1 MISLPPSPPR
11 PLLVPHPPRAM
22 SDLPSLATPP
32 SSPLPP
38 PHRLKLQL
46 PSDNS
51 GVPPQPPAWV
61 SELLASGCLIG
72 CPKFSKF
79 VHGTATLY
87 QGQKPIDGNVPVR
100 ELPY

>member
-1 MISLPPSPPR
+1 MTDLPSLPPPLSPLPLPPR
-11 PLLVPHPPRAM
+11 PL
-22 SDLPSLATPP
+22 
-32 SSPLPP
+32 SPLR
-38 PHRLKLQL
+38 RLKLQL

-87 QGQKPIDGNVPVR
+87 QGQTPIDGNASVR
-100 ELPY
+100 ELP